1 MSDVKV
7 TAIDA
12 VFSKITAEP
21 HILQEIRQLFTHKA
35 DNYKFSP
42 QYKARIWDGNI
53 CLIKG
58 NKIYNGLVAELQRH
72 MVERQYSIDVDPSLL
87 SGHNISLHE
96 FQTFLGSLGLPPDR
110 PPREYQIQSAIKAL
124 RARRQVILS
133 PTSSGK
139 SLIIYMMI
147 AYCLQHSNK
156 ALIIVPTIG
165 LVTQMKKDFDSY
177 NSKFTAH
184 CSTDILNK
192 DNNIDA
198 QIVITTWQSLNNGKT
213 AVPPSWYKQFDIVVA
228 DECHTVNQSSK
239 AKTLVQIL
247 SSLTNCYWR
256 FGTTGTLSDNQLNN
270 TTLEGLLGP
279 KNSEVT
285 TKELMQQGYV
295 SSLRIKC
302 IVLSYPEEYRKK
314 VKGLSYPAEID
325 FIAQFKPRN
334 SFIKN
339 LALSLKGNVL
349 VFFRLVEKHGNVLRD
364 LIVAEKSKPVYYIDG
379 SVNGPQREDIRQDL
393 EKQNNA
399 VLIASLGTTSTGVS
413 ITSLKHMIAAS
424 PSKSKIKVLQ
434 SIGRLLRL
442 HKDKEQATLY
452 DIVDDLSYNGQD
464 NFTLRHFRERL
475 AIYNAERFPYKI
487 YTVELK

>member
-1 MSDVKV
+1 MSEIKIS
-7 TAIDA
+7 AIDG
-12 VFSKITAEP
+12 VYSKIAAEP
-21 HILQEIRQLFTHKA
+21 HIMQEVRQLFTHKA

-42 QYKARIWDGNI
+42 QYRARVWDGNI
-53 CLIKG
+53 CLVKG
-58 NKIYNGLVAELQRH
+58 NKIYNGLVPEVQQYAEQNNYT
-72 MVERQYSIDVDPSLL
+72 VDIDPSITAAHSVSVHELEKF
-87 SGHNISLHE
+87 ISTLD
-96 FQTFLGSLGLPPDR
+96 LPKDR
-110 PPREYQIQSAIKAL
+110 PPRDYQIQSAVKAL
-124 RARRQVILS
+124 RARRQVIVS

-139 SLIIYMMI
+139 SLIIYIMI
-147 AYCLQHSNK
+147 AYCLQYAKK

-177 NSKFTAH
+177 NSKFTIH
-184 CSTDILNK
+184 CSTDHLSK

-198 QIVITTWQSLNNGKT
+198 QIVVTTWQSLNNGKT
-213 AVPPSWYKQFDIVVA
+213 AVPASWYKQFDIVVA

-270 TTLEGLLGP
+270 VSLEGLLGP

-285 TKELMQQGYV
+285 TKELMDDGYV

-314 VKGLSYPAEID
+314 AKGLSYPSEID

-334 SFIKN
+334 NFIKN

-364 LIVAEKSKPVYYIDG
+364 LTVAENSKPVYYIDG
-379 SVNGPQREDIRQDL
+379 SVNGPQREEIRQAL
-393 EKQNNA
+393 EKQDNA

-413 ITSLKHMIAAS
+413 ITTLKHMIAAS

-442 HKDKEQATLY
+442 HTDKQQATLY
-452 DIVDDLSYNGQD
+452 DIVDDLSYKGHD

-475 AIYNAERFPYKI
+475 SIYNAERFPYKI